1 MQFLA
6 PPPSRFASVMPL
18 PGDQSDASS
27 SDKAA
32 YTSSS
37 ESEHDHFSSDS
48 DSRASDGDEADASS
62 TSDSDTRRYS
72 SDSSSDSAVSS
83 ALSFSSDTDEQH
95 EPLDLETPLQP
106 RYRSSRATSAI
117 GATTS
122 SSKDRE
128 ITMQAIRNADTMGF
142 IALLIP
148 LTGIATMVVTE
159 TLACSYHFDCTKDYP
174 TLSYAATF
182 RPEGTAFMVGMCLT
196 AFFILVSS
204 CLFYWFLRLRMR
216 LGDGAADAETR
227 YTALVCLVAG
237 IATAVTLAGLAILDM
252 RGYHDAHIMFTVLF
266 FISSWVLI
274 VFCHLA
280 RRLLLLREHERE
292 AEKSGTLLSTTMC
305 PRLLMDGGASV
316 WVSLK
321 RWRRLSIP
329 MAFTLGRLF
338 ILAGVT
344 STVLCKYTCLVCC
357 CGCVYLITGAVF
369 FACLLV
375 VLQSACSSC
384 A

>member
-48 DSRASDGDEADASS
+48 DSSASDDDEADASS
-62 TSDSDTRRYS
+62 SYSDSDTRRYS
-72 SDSSSDSAVSS
+72 SDSFSDSVVSS

-95 EPLDLETPLQP
+95 ELLDLETPLQP
-106 RYRSSRATSAI
+106 RYRASRTTSAI
-117 GATTS
+117 RATA

-128 ITMQAIRNADTMGF
+128 ITMQAIRNADTVGF

-204 CLFYWFLRLRMR
+204 CLFYWFMRLRMR

-227 YTALVCLVAG
+227 CTVLVCLVAG

-280 RRLLLLREHERE
+280 RRLLLLRE
-292 AEKSGTLLSTTMC
+292 AEKSGTLMSTTMC

-357 CGCVYLITGAVF
+357 CRCVYLITYTVF

>member
-1 MQFLA
+1 MKSLA
-6 PPPSRFASVMPL
+6 SPSSSRFASVMPL
-18 PGDQSDASS
+18 PDGGDQSEASS

-37 ESEHDHFSSDS
+37 ESESEHQRHINSDSEADDVSRSDSSD
-48 DSRASDGDEADASS
+48 DDEAVASS
-62 TSDSDTRRYS
+62 SSSSVPDTRRYS
-72 SDSSSDSAVSS
+72 SGSSSVVSS
-83 ALSFSSDTDEQH
+83 ALSFSSDDEQQ
-95 EPLDLETPLQP
+95 EPLDIEAPLHP
-106 RYRSSRATSAI
+106 HYRSRSSRATAN
-117 GATTS
+117 GASTTNN
-122 SSKDRE
+122 SKDRE
-128 ITMQAIRNADTMGF
+128 ITMQAIRNGDTVGF
-142 IALLIP
+142 VALLIP
-148 LTGIATMVVTE
+148 LTGISTMVVTE
-159 TLACSYHFDCTKDYP
+159 TLACSHHFDCTTDYP

-182 RPEGTAFMVGMCLT
+182 RPEGTAFMIGMCLT

-204 CLFYWFLRLRMR
+204 CLFYWFMRLRMR
-216 LGDGAADAETR
+216 LGDGGGADAQER

-252 RGYHDAHIMFTVLF
+252 RGYHDAHITFTVLF

-292 AEKSGTLLSTTMC
+292 AEKAGGGALLSTSTC
-305 PRLLMDGGASV
+305 PRLLMDGGAGV

-321 RWRRLSIP
+321 RWRRLSIS

-344 STVLCKYTCLVCC
+344 STVLCEYTWQSGGLLCWR
-357 CGCVYLITGAVF
+357 CVLNH
-369 FACLLV
+369 
-375 VLQSACSSC
+375 
-384 A
+384 